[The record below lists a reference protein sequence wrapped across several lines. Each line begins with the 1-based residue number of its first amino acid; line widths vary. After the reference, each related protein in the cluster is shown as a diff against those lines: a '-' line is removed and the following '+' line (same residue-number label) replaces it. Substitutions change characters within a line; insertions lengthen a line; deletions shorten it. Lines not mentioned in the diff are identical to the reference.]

1 MLQTAC
7 ADIVSIE
14 NGCSKKEHIFFD
26 SGAQRFYMTKEVQK
40 SLNLKP
46 LRVERIVLNVFGKK
60 DGEIMNVE
68 VVKFKVETVTDKIF
82 MEALCIPT
90 ISARVSNQNSMFYLK
105 ITPIYK
111 V

>member
-1 MLQTAC
+1 MQTAC

-26 SGAQRFYMTKEVQK
+26 SGAQQFYITKEVQK

-60 DGEIMNVE
+60 DGKIMNIE
-68 VVKFKVETVTDKIF
+68 VVKFKVEMVTDKIF

-90 ISARVSNQNSMFYLK
+90 ISTWLSNQNSMFYLK
-105 ITPIYK
+105 IKLTYK